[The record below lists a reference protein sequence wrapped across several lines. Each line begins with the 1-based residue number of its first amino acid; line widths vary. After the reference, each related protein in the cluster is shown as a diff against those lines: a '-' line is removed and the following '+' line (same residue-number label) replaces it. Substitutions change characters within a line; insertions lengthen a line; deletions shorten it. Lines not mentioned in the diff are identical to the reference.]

1 MRNLLRVSRLRRI
14 GLLHG
19 RCVLLFVLLSC
30 PTLDFHAAAQPQTQS
45 PQTNSPGQEPSGE
58 MAVKDE
64 AATTKMA
71 EAAKFRVNVRLVL
84 ARVVVRDSDGNA
96 VGNLHKEDFELFDNG
111 KSQVISNFDVEHLS
125 SSQFQPTSVPGTTE
139 VQPGSPKPAEKPA
152 LDPAFPARYVAYL
165 FDDLHLSFENVS
177 RVRNA
182 AEHRIDRMNP
192 GERIGIF
199 STSGLT
205 VADFTDDRAKLHEAL
220 KRLGPRPSRGGEI
233 NKCPDINL
241 YLADLII
248 NKNDPEAQQTA
259 VNEYVNCSAG
269 MTTAAPANVALNGSS
284 LVRGLAMQVLQVEG
298 QDSRTAIAVLKDA
311 VRRISA
317 MPGQRTLVLVSPGFV
332 TPELQYDYNEAI
344 DRALRAQVIINSLDA
359 RGLYVIIPFGDASEP
374 GKPDVD
380 VAGQPFTPSSHAAL
394 DMQKASAESEIMA
407 TLANAT
413 GGIFFH
419 NNNDM
424 DEGFRRVG
432 EAPETYYLL
441 GFTPANLKPDGKYH
455 SLKVALK
462 VHGKYDL
469 QARRGYYAPN
479 HAMSD
484 AEEDKR
490 EIEDEVLSMEELHDL
505 PVALHTQFFKA
516 SDDSAKLTVLA
527 RVDVKRLRYKQ
538 ADDRNQNDLT
548 VVTAVFDRNGNFL
561 QANQKVVQMRWRSE
575 TLQNKLA
582 SGITLTAHFDVKPG
596 HYLVRVVARDTEQ
609 KLMSAEN
616 GTVEIP

>member
-1 MRNLLRVSRLRRI
+1 MKNLLRDFRLGRS
-14 GLLHG
+14 GSLHG

-30 PTLDFHAAAQPQTQS
+30 PGLNFHAAAAQPQAQP
-45 PQTNSPGQEPSGE
+45 PQNSSAGQEPAGE

-64 AATTKMA
+64 ATTTKMA

-84 ARVVVRDSDGNA
+84 ARVVVRDSKGNA
-96 VGNLHKEDFELFDNG
+96 VTNLHKEDFELFDNG
-111 KSQVISNFDVEHLS
+111 KPQVISNFDVEHLDFS
-125 SSQFQPTSVPGTTE
+125 RFQPTAAPTGT
-139 VQPGSPKPAEKPA
+139 QPVTTTLAGPPA
-152 LDPAFPARYVAYL
+152 LDATLPVRYVAYL
-165 FDDLHLSFENVS
+165 FDDLHLAFESVS
-177 RVRNA
+177 RVREA

-192 GERIGIF
+192 EERIGIF

-205 VADFTDDRAKLHEAL
+205 VADFTDDRTKLRDAL
-220 KRLGPRPSRGGEI
+220 KRLGPRPSKGGEI

-241 YLADLII
+241 YQADLII
-248 NKNDPEAQQTA
+248 NKSDPEAEQTA

-269 MTTAAPANVALNGSS
+269 MTTAAPANVAMNARM

-298 QDSRTAIAVLKDA
+298 QDSRTAIGVLKDV
-311 VRRISA
+311 VRRVST

-359 RGLYVIIPFGDASEP
+359 RGLYVVTPFGDASQR
-374 GKPDVD
+374 GKPDLD
-380 VAGQPFTPSSHAAL
+380 VPGQPFTPSSHAAL
-394 DMQKASAESEIMA
+394 DIQKASAESEIMA

-432 EAPETYYLL
+432 EAPESYYLL
-441 GFTPANLKPDGKYH
+441 GFTPTNLKPDGKYH
-455 SLKVALK
+455 NLKVTLK
-462 VHGKYDL
+462 LREKYDL
-469 QARRGYYAPN
+469 QVRRGYYAPN
-479 HAMSD
+479 HALSD
-484 AEEDKR
+484 EEEAKR

-516 SDDSAKLTVLA
+516 SDDNAKLTVLA

-575 TLQNKLA
+575 TLQGKLA
-582 SGITLTAHFDVKPG
+582 SGITLTTHFDVKPG
-596 HYLVRVVARDTEQ
+596 RYLVRVVARDTEQ

-616 GTVEIP
+616 GSVEIP